1 MKFNCIA
8 TLLLASCLLPLAS
21 HSQCNLQII
30 PADTITITCGETID
44 IDMSAYGNSG
54 NQVLN
59 NNFNDGTVGSGWLAT
74 PAATFTN
81 PCSPGSPDGTTHI
94 WLGDATPQPR
104 ILTTQS
110 FDLSLGGSI
119 CFDLRFAVQAEA
131 APCEGPDEPQEGV
144 YIQYS
149 TDGGGIWN
157 NINYFDPIGGYDP
170 TLTSW
175 QQYCF
180 PIPLG
185 ALTPNTQ
192 LRWYQDATSGAEYD
206 HWGLDNVS
214 ITLNDPSYHYEWT
227 HTSFLGQ
234 NPPTVTVTSDSVFT
248 VYYTNGIDDTCT
260 ASVVVQTVPPTFTVT
275 SVADTSLCGSGC
287 VELNATADILVRPAS
302 QPTYVNN
309 EFQPIALTTTI
320 PINVGGVDLN
330 TIGIGSISSV
340 CINVSSFIPLFDF
353 STISITLTCPNGTSV
368 TLIPTGSIGGQ
379 SLTNTCFTP
388 TATTPINAGTSP
400 YSGNYTPVSGSV
412 NDFIG
417 CDANGVWTMTIN
429 NTNPFPSGIFNSWNI
444 TFDIPEISYQGVY
457 EWQPTTGLSDPLS
470 LNPTACPQTTT
481 TYTLAVRDSNNCATF
496 THDVTIATTPFEI
509 ADIETVNPITGE
521 NNGEINIL
529 VSGGLPP
536 FQYSIDNGLTFQD
549 SSHFTGLGPGTYSI
563 SVIDTAGGCSAIG
576 ECELIEVELLQ
587 IPNIINPNSEEADNK
602 VFMIKGMIEPEL
614 VIYNRWG
621 KKIYQS
627 DAYKNDWDGE
637 KYHEGTYFY
646 HAIDKADG
654 KDYSG
659 FFQLVR
665 F

>member
-1 MKFNCIA
+1 MKFYFFI
-8 TLLLASCLLPLAS
+8 LLLASCLLPIAS
-21 HSQCNLQII
+21 YSQCNLQII

-59 NNFNDGTVGSGWLAT
+59 NNFNDGTAGDGWLAT

-144 YIQYS
+144 YLQYS
-149 TDGGGIWN
+149 TDGGGIWT

-180 PIPLG
+180 PIPVG

-192 LRWYQDATSGAEYD
+192 IRWYQDATSGAEYD

-214 ITLNDPSYHYEWT
+214 ITLNDPSYHYEWN
-227 HTSFLGQ
+227 HSSFLGQ

-248 VYYTNGIDDTCT
+248 VFYTNSIDDTCT

-275 SVADTSLCGSGC
+275 SVNDTSLCGSGC

-302 QPTYVNN
+302 QPLYENN
-309 EFQPIALTTTI
+309 EFQPLAPFGVPTVI
-320 PINVGGVDLN
+320 PINVGGLDITTVQA
-330 TIGIGSISSV
+330 GSLFSV
-340 CINVSSFIPLFDF
+340 CLDVSNIGGDVN
-353 STISITLTCPNGTSV
+353 TLTVTLSCPGGTSV
-368 TLIPTGSIGGQ
+368 TLIAPGAVSGP
-379 SLTNTCFTP
+379 SLTNTCFSSA
-388 TATTPINAGTSP
+388 ATTNITSGTSP
-400 YSGNYTPVSGSV
+400 YSGSYLPVSGSM

-417 CDANGVWTMTIN
+417 CDANGVWTVTI
-429 NTNPFPSGIFNSWNI
+429 TNSAFFSIGIFNSWGI
-444 TFDIPEISYQGVY
+444 TFDIPEIRYEGVY
-457 EWQPTTGLSDPLS
+457 EWTPTTGLSDALS
-470 LNPTACPQTTT
+470 LNPTACPESTT
-481 TYTLAVRDSNNCATF
+481 TYTLAVRDSNNCATY
-496 THDVTIATTPFEI
+496 THDVTIATTPMEVTDVEI
-509 ADIETVNPITGE
+509 TNPTPGET
-521 NNGEINIL
+521 NGELNII
-529 VSGGLPP
+529 VTGGLAP
-536 FQYSIDNGLTFQD
+536 FVYTIDNGLVTSQD
-549 SSHFTGLGPGTYSI
+549 SSHFTDLSAGTYQI
-563 SVIDTAGGCSAIG
+563 TVTDTGGCVATS
-576 ECELIEVELLQ
+576 ECLLVELEPIQ
-587 IPNIINPNSEEADNK
+587 IPNIINPNSQEADNK
-602 VFMIKGMIEPEL
+602 VFMLKGITEPEV

-637 KYHEGTYFY
+637 KFHEGTYFY
-646 HAIDKADG
+646 HVKDKADG

>member
-1 MKFNCIA
+1 MKINFLA

-21 HSQCNLQII
+21 YSQCNLQII
-30 PADTITITCGETID
+30 PADTITITCGESIN

-180 PIPLG
+180 PIPVG

-192 LRWYQDATSGAEYD
+192 IRWYQDATSGAEYD

-260 ASVVVQTVPPTFTVT
+260 ASVVVQTIPPTFTVT
-275 SVADTSLCGSGC
+275 SIGDTSLCGSGC
-287 VELNATADILVRPAS
+287 VDLNASANILVRPAS
-302 QPTYVNN
+302 QPLYENN
-309 EFQPIALTTTI
+309 EFQPLAPFGVPTAI
-320 PINVGGVDLN
+320 PINVGGLDIT
-330 TIGIGSISSV
+330 TIGAGSISSV
-340 CINVSSFIPLFDF
+340 CLDVTNIGGDVN
-353 STISITLTCPNGTSV
+353 TLTVTLSCPGGTTV
-368 TLIPTGSIGGQ
+368 TLISPGAVSGP
-379 SLTNTCFTP
+379 SLTNTCFSSA
-388 TATTPINAGTSP
+388 ATTNITSGTSP
-400 YSGNYTPVSGSV
+400 YSGTYLPVSGSM

-417 CDANGVWTMTIN
+417 CDANGVWTMTISN
-429 NTNPFPSGIFNSWNI
+429 SAFFSIGIFNSWGI

-457 EWQPTTGLSDPLS
+457 EWSPTTGLSDALS
-470 LNPTACPQTTT
+470 LNPTACPQSTT
-481 TYTLAVRDSNNCATF
+481 TYTLAVRDSNNCATY
-496 THDVTIATTPFEI
+496 THDVTIATTLMDVTG
-509 ADIETVNPITGE
+509 AETVNPSPGASD
-521 NNGEINIL
+521 GEIDVTL
-529 VSGGLPP
+529 VGGLAPYD
-536 FQYSIDNGLTFQD
+536 YSIDNGLTSQD
-549 SSHFTGLGPGTYSI
+549 SSHFTALATGTYPI
-563 SVIDTAGGCSAIG
+563 LVTDAGGCSDTLTVVLN
-576 ECELIEVELLQ
+576 EFEPVQ
-587 IPNIINPNSEEADNK
+587 IPNIINPNSQEADNK
-602 VFMIKGMIEPEL
+602 VFMIKGMTEPEV

-621 KKIYQS
+621 KRIYKS
-627 DAYKNDWDGE
+627 DAYQNDWDGE

-646 HAIDKADG
+646 HAKDKADG